1 MGTNPSAN
9 LKTSY
14 GVCVTEINHFMC
26 GIAGV
31 LEFKNPTVDPTILL
45 RMVAGLWHRGPDGQG
60 IHIDREMGLGHT
72 RLSII
77 DLAGGRQ
84 PMSNSEGT
92 IWVTFNGEIFN
103 YLELRSSLI
112 ARGRQFSTR
121 SDTEVILRLY
131 EEMGED
137 CVHELNGQWAF
148 AIWDSRHKKLLLSR
162 DRMGIRPLFYVRTGD
177 RLLFASEI
185 KALFASGMVERR
197 IDLKALDQIFTF
209 WFALAPRTAF
219 EGVSQL
225 PPGHSMVVER
235 GEIKIARHWQ
245 PTYAPEVASDS
256 STRIESQAEELL
268 SLLQDATRI
277 QLRADV
283 PVGAYLSGG
292 LDSSFITALIR
303 GVHTGSLRTFS
314 VSFDDL
320 EFDESGYQRRASA
333 FLGTDHREVRCSH
346 GAIGRLFPE
355 VIWHAEQPIVRTAP
369 GPLFQLSALVRES
382 GFKVVLT
389 GEGADEIFGGY
400 DIFKEAKIRRFWA
413 RNPGSRARPLLLK
426 RLYPY
431 LQNLQT
437 QSNEYLE
444 SFFHVSEQDLHNPFF
459 SHLPRWELTSML
471 KRFFSADVRAQ
482 LRPFDSYAEL
492 RATLPDSF
500 AEWPHFCQAE
510 YLETAYLLPGY
521 ILSSQGDRMAM
532 AHSVESR
539 YPFLDHRVV
548 NFSSRLSPTLK
559 MKVLSQKFLL
569 KRSAR
574 GLIPAEIIRRPKQPY
589 RAPDGKS
596 FFQPEALPYVE
607 DLLSPETIQAHGI
620 FDPQSV
626 SALVRKFKA
635 GRAIGVKDNMAL
647 VGILSTQLVIE
658 HFVRHFQ
665 PGVHCSW
672 TDSISNCATLS

>member
-1 MGTNPSAN
+1 
-9 LKTSY
+9 
-14 GVCVTEINHFMC
+14 MC
-26 GIAGV
+26 GISGV
-31 LEFKNPTVDPTILL
+31 LEFKNPTVDSAMLR
-45 RMVAGLWHRGPDGQG
+45 RMVAALSHRGPDGQG
-60 IHIDREMGLGHT
+60 VHIDREIGLGHT

-92 IWVTFNGEIFN
+92 IWVAFNGEIFN
-103 YLELRSSLI
+103 YLELRSNLI
-112 ARGRQFSTR
+112 ARGRRFSTK

-148 AIWDSRHKKLLLSR
+148 AIWDSRHQKLFLSR
-162 DRMGIRPLFYVRTGD
+162 DRMGIRPLFYARTGE

-185 KALFASGMVERR
+185 KALFASGVVERR
-197 IDLKALDQIFTF
+197 IDLQALDQIFTF
-209 WFALAPRTAF
+209 WFALAPKTAF
-219 EGVSQL
+219 EGISQL

-235 GEIKIARHWQ
+235 GEIKIARYWQ
-245 PTYAPEVASDS
+245 PTYVPEIADDS
-256 STRIESQAEELL
+256 STSVERKAEELL

-277 QLRADV
+277 QLRSDV

-303 GVHTGSLRTFS
+303 GIHTGRLRTFS
-314 VSFDDL
+314 VGFDDL
-320 EFDESGYQRRASA
+320 EFDESGYQRRTTA
-333 FLGTDHREVRCSH
+333 FLGTDHKQVCCSY
-346 GAIGRLFPE
+346 GEIGQVFPE

-369 GPLFQLSALVRES
+369 APLFQLSALVRES

-389 GEGADEIFGGY
+389 GEGADEILGGY

-413 RNPGSRARPLLLK
+413 RDPSSHTRPLLLK
-426 RLYPY
+426 KLYPY

-437 QSNEYLE
+437 QSDEYLKN
-444 SFFHVSEQDLHNPFF
+444 FFRVREQDLHNPFF

-482 LRPFDSYAEL
+482 LSSFDSYAEL
-492 RATLPDSF
+492 RAALPDPF
-500 AEWPHFCQAE
+500 ADWPHFCQAE

-532 AHSVESR
+532 AHSVEGR

-548 NFSSRLSPTLK
+548 KFASRLSPTLK
-559 MKVLSQKFLL
+559 MKVLSEKFLL

-574 GLIPAEIIRRPKQPY
+574 GKIPPEIICRSKQPY

-607 DLLSPETIQAHGI
+607 DLLSPETIRADGI

-626 SALVRKFKA
+626 SALVKKFKA

-647 VGILSTQLVIE
+647 VGILSTQLVME
-658 HFVRHFQ
+658 QFVRHFQ
-665 PGVHCSW
+665 PGAHCSW
-672 TDSISNCATLS
+672 TDSISNYATLS